1 VCEAVQYA
9 HQNLVV
15 HRDIKPGN
23 ILTTREGVPKLL
35 DFGIAKVLDP
45 QFAPGSTLTRSELRM
60 LTPDYASPEQVRG
73 TQISTASDTYSLGA
87 VLYELLSGARPHR
100 FESDSPGDLERAI
113 CEVDPVRL
121 SLAAP
126 KHLRRYISGDLDN
139 IVLTAMRK
147 EPQRRYASAAEFS
160 EDLRRHMEGLPVLAR
175 DDRWTYRATK
185 FVGRNRL
192 AVGAAL
198 LVAASLLAGIVTT
211 SIQARRAERRF
222 DVARQ
227 MARAVVANVTGP
239 MERLPGSTSVR
250 ASMIQTVLP
259 YLDKLTEDL
268 GRDPAFELEI
278 ADAYRQV
285 ANVEGHPFRPNLGR
299 TSDALA
305 HYEKAISI
313 YARLTDRPE
322 TRVAA
327 LAGVVE
333 TNIQAGDVEAREGNL
348 PAAEARLQRVAAI
361 ATEAAARDSS
371 NVLPDTWAYLNF
383 RLSDAE
389 ARKGAFD
396 KAVSYSRKAVDICR
410 EWANVDH
417 GVNARGTL
425 RGAYTKMGVALTN
438 VGDLRGA
445 HEYFELAL
453 RDAAEAV
460 KQPDAR
466 VHERTMVS
474 TAHEDLANLLG
485 NPYDLNL
492 GNAADAIPHIRR
504 AVQVAEMLASADP
517 EDLRGRDDLAT
528 TLIKQGAILVDTLPT
543 EALRSYRTAE
553 EIAEGLT
560 TSNPS
565 NTRFRQTLGFARMG
579 VGEAQHRLGRHRE
592 ALQKLTLALEA
603 LPAIAEGTTSF
614 VSVLSAKSR
623 IHRDQ
628 GDSLLALGDERA
640 ALEHYRQAVAASEG
654 LVRRL
659 PTSLHFQL
667 GHALSLEALGQYYAA
682 LARRRPELIGEARD
696 WLRKSLEIWQDWT
709 RRGVAQ
715 PFAGV
720 GERRV
725 AGLLASAGSP

>member
-1 VCEAVQYA
+1 MTSDRWQQIESLFVQAVDLPASERELFLNRVCHDDAALRSELESLLASDEPDRRLIEVATASFDREPHSSDSEPDSNIRRAGPYRLVRLIGHGGMGAVYLGVRDDDHFRKQVAIKLLKRGMDTDFLLSRFRQERQILANLEHPFIARLIDGGAMDDGRPYLVMEYVDGVPITRYCEEKGLSIPERLRLFRLVCEAVQYA

-35 DFGIAKVLDP
+35 DFGIAKVLDAEL
-45 QFAPGSTLTRSELRM
+45 APGSTLTRRELRM

-87 VLYELLSGARPHR
+87 VLYQLLSRARPHR
-100 FESDSPGDLERAI
+100 FESDSSADLERAI
-113 CEVDPVRL
+113 CEVDPVRP

-126 KHLRRYISGDLDN
+126 QHLRRTISGDLDN

-175 DDRWTYRATK
+175 DDRWTYRAGK

-198 LVAASLLAGIVTT
+198 LVADSLLGGIVAT

-259 YLDKLTEDL
+259 YLDKLSEDL

-285 ANVEGHPFRPNLGR
+285 ANVEGHPYRPNLGR

-313 YARLTDRPE
+313 YATLTDRPE

-333 TNIQAGDVEAREGNL
+333 TNVQAGDVEAREGNL
-348 PAAEARLQRVAAI
+348 AAADARLQRVAAL
-361 ATEAAARDSS
+361 AAEAAARDSS
-371 NVLPDTWAYLNF
+371 TVLPDTWAYLNF

-396 KAVSYSRKAVDICR
+396 QAVVYSRRAVEVCR
-410 EWANVDH
+410 EWASVDH

-425 RGAYTKMGVALTN
+425 RGAYSKLGVALTN

-445 HEYFELAL
+445 REYFELAL
-453 RDAAEAV
+453 RDATEAV
-460 KQPDAR
+460 RQPDAR
-466 VHERTMVS
+466 VHERTMLS
-474 TAHEDLANLLG
+474 TAHDELANLLG
-485 NPYDLNL
+485 NPYELTL
-492 GNAADAIPHIRR
+492 GDAAGALSHIRR
-504 AVQVAEMLASADP
+504 AVDAAETLAAADP
-517 EDLRGRDDLAT
+517 ER
-528 TLIKQGAILVDTLPT
+528 
-543 EALRSYRTAE
+543 
-553 EIAEGLT
+553 
-560 TSNPS
+560 PS
-565 NTRFRQTLGFARMG
+565 SAR
-579 VGEAQHRLGRHRE
+579 
-592 ALQKLTLALEA
+592 
-603 LPAIAEGTTSF
+603 
-614 VSVLSAKSR
+614 
-623 IHRDQ
+623 
-628 GDSLLALGDERA
+628 
-640 ALEHYRQAVAASEG
+640 
-654 LVRRL
+654 
-659 PTSLHFQL
+659 
-667 GHALSLEALGQYYAA
+667 
-682 LARRRPELIGEARD
+682 
-696 WLRKSLEIWQDWT
+696 
-709 RRGVAQ
+709 
-715 PFAGV
+715 
-720 GERRV
+720 
-725 AGLLASAGSP
+725 